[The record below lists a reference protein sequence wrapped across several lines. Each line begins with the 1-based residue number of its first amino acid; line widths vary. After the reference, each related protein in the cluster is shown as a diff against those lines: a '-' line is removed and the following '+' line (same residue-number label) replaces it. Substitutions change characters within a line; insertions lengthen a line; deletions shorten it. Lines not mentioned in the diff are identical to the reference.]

1 MRPPTR
7 SLAGCVLLSG
17 VLGSIHAYSLF
28 IESFE
33 SDLGVGRGGA
43 GAPYSVALASL
54 TLAVLVSHRLFR
66 LVPGPLVVLIAS
78 GGAAIGLLLAASA
91 NSLAGVVLGYGI
103 VFGAFN
109 GLGYAFSLQRA
120 SESNPDRRGFALGLV
135 TAAYALGGASTALV
149 LDKHVAASGATSAL
163 RWLALAIAVTGIVTS
178 ALLANNDSPARG
190 SSARLSSANL
200 RTLAPL
206 WMAYLL
212 AVLAGLMALG
222 HAAAIVDDA
231 GGPGGAAV
239 VAAGLASACRRPDG
253 DRSSAAPTSTR
264 IGHCARR
271 RCHGFSWCRPD
282 GRRSRDCFHLRSV
295 NSHLPARCRP
305 EIRSGRLLP
314 GLRPCIHRLGH
325 RWFGRSRRRR
335 PPIRSDRL
343 LPDTHVP
350 GRRSGHRFSCRRQT
364 AVRRQGVGRLVD
376 RHQFGDD
383 DQSHNGDIDYAHH
396 FERLLHVVP
405 AQVARRDLVIQVL

>member
-7 SLAGCVLLSG
+7 SLVGCVLLSG
-17 VLGSIHAYSLF
+17 VLGSIHTYSLF

-54 TLAVLVSHRLFR
+54 TVVVLVSHLLFR

-91 NSLAGVVLGYGI
+91 NSLAGVVLGYGV

-149 LDKHVAASGATSAL
+149 LDKQVAASGATSGL

-178 ALLANNDSPARG
+178 VLLTNNDSPVRG

-200 RTLAPL
+200 RILAPL
-206 WMAYLL
+206 WTAYLL

-239 VAAGLASACRRPDG
+239 VAAGLASASG
-253 DRSSAAPTSTR
+253 GLWVALVADRTATDR
-264 IGHCARR
+264 
-271 RCHGFSWCRPD
+271 
-282 GRRSRDCFHLRSV
+282 L
-295 NSHLPARCRP
+295 L
-305 EIRSGRLLP
+305 RLLP
-314 GLRPCIHRLGH
+314 LGSAVVLVIAAVVSHGVVLMVAVAGIAFTYGALIAIYPLAVAQRFGQDGYARAYGRVFTAWGTAGLVGPVGAGH
-325 RWFGRSRRRR
+325 LFEVTGSYRIPMFMA
-335 PPIRSDRL
+335 
-343 LPDTHVP
+343 
-350 GRRSGHRFSCRRQT
+350 
-364 AVRRQGVGRLVD
+364 AVAAIGSSV
-376 RHQFGDD
+376 
-383 DQSHNGDIDYAHH
+383 
-396 FERLLHVVP
+396 
-405 AQVARRDLVIQVL
+405 VARQLSVDKKWDS

>member
-54 TLAVLVSHRLFR
+54 TLAVLVSHRLSR

-239 VAAGLASACRRPDG
+239 VAAGLASASG
-253 DRSSAAPTSTR
+253 GLWIALVADRTATDR
-264 IGHCARR
+264 
-271 RCHGFSWCRPD
+271 
-282 GRRSRDCFHLRSV
+282 L
-295 NSHLPARCRP
+295 L
-305 EIRSGRLLP
+305 RLLP
-314 GLRPCIHRLGH
+314 LGSATVLVVAAMASHGVVLMVAVAGIAFTYGALIAIYPLAVAQRFGQDGYSQAYGRVFTAWGTAGLVGPVGAGH
-325 RWFGRSRRRR
+325 LFEVTGSYRIPMFLAAAAAIGS
-335 PPIRSDRL
+335 
-343 LPDTHVP
+343 
-350 GRRSGHRFSCRRQT
+350 
-364 AVRRQGVGRLVD
+364 AV
-376 RHQFGDD
+376 
-383 DQSHNGDIDYAHH
+383 
-396 FERLLHVVP
+396 
-405 AQVARRDLVIQVL
+405 VARQLSVDKE

>member
-7 SLAGCVLLSG
+7 SLVGCVLLSG

-33 SDLGVGRGGA
+33 SDLGVGRGEA

-54 TLAVLVSHRLFR
+54 TVVVLVSHLLFR

-91 NSLAGVVLGYGI
+91 NSLAGVVLGYGV

-149 LDKHVAASGATSAL
+149 LDKQVAASGATSGL

-178 ALLANNDSPARG
+178 VLLTNNDSPVRG
-190 SSARLSSANL
+190 SPARLSSANL
-200 RTLAPL
+200 RILAPL
-206 WMAYLL
+206 WTAYLL

-239 VAAGLASACRRPDG
+239 VAAGLASASG
-253 DRSSAAPTSTR
+253 GLWVALVADRTATDR
-264 IGHCARR
+264 
-271 RCHGFSWCRPD
+271 
-282 GRRSRDCFHLRSV
+282 L
-295 NSHLPARCRP
+295 L
-305 EIRSGRLLP
+305 RLLP
-314 GLRPCIHRLGH
+314 LGSAVVLVIAAVVSHGVVLMVAVAGIAFTYGALIAIYPLAVAQRFGQDGYSRAYGRVFTAWGTAGLVGPVGAGH
-325 RWFGRSRRRR
+325 LFEVTGSYRIPMFMA
-335 PPIRSDRL
+335 
-343 LPDTHVP
+343 
-350 GRRSGHRFSCRRQT
+350 
-364 AVRRQGVGRLVD
+364 AVAAIGSAV
-376 RHQFGDD
+376 
-383 DQSHNGDIDYAHH
+383 
-396 FERLLHVVP
+396 
-405 AQVARRDLVIQVL
+405 VARRLSVDKKWDS

>member
-33 SDLGVGRGGA
+33 SDLGVGRGEA

-54 TLAVLVSHRLFR
+54 TVVVLVSHRLFR

-231 GGPGGAAV
+231 GGPGGATV
-239 VAAGLASACRRPDG
+239 VAAGLASASG
-253 DRSSAAPTSTR
+253 GLWIALVADRTATDR
-264 IGHCARR
+264 
-271 RCHGFSWCRPD
+271 
-282 GRRSRDCFHLRSV
+282 L
-295 NSHLPARCRP
+295 L
-305 EIRSGRLLP
+305 RLLP
-314 GLRPCIHRLGH
+314 LGSATVLVVAAMASHGVVLMVAVAGIAFTYGALIAIYPLAVAQRFGQDGYSQAYGRVFTAWGTAGLVGPVGAGH
-325 RWFGRSRRRR
+325 LFEVTGSYRIPMFLAAAAAIGS
-335 PPIRSDRL
+335 
-343 LPDTHVP
+343 
-350 GRRSGHRFSCRRQT
+350 
-364 AVRRQGVGRLVD
+364 AV
-376 RHQFGDD
+376 
-383 DQSHNGDIDYAHH
+383 
-396 FERLLHVVP
+396 
-405 AQVARRDLVIQVL
+405 VARQLSVDKE

>member
-33 SDLGVGRGGA
+33 SDLGIGRGEA

-54 TLAVLVSHRLFR
+54 TVVVLVSHRLFR

-239 VAAGLASACRRPDG
+239 VAAGLASASG
-253 DRSSAAPTSTR
+253 GLWIALVADRTATDR
-264 IGHCARR
+264 
-271 RCHGFSWCRPD
+271 
-282 GRRSRDCFHLRSV
+282 L
-295 NSHLPARCRP
+295 L
-305 EIRSGRLLP
+305 RLLP
-314 GLRPCIHRLGH
+314 LGSATVLVVAAMASHGVVLMVAVAGIAFTYGALIAIYPLAVAQRFGQDGYSQAYGRVFTAWGTAGLVGPVGAGH
-325 RWFGRSRRRR
+325 LFEVTGSYRIPMFLAAAAAIGS
-335 PPIRSDRL
+335 
-343 LPDTHVP
+343 
-350 GRRSGHRFSCRRQT
+350 
-364 AVRRQGVGRLVD
+364 AV
-376 RHQFGDD
+376 
-383 DQSHNGDIDYAHH
+383 
-396 FERLLHVVP
+396 
-405 AQVARRDLVIQVL
+405 VARQLSVDKE

>member
-7 SLAGCVLLSG
+7 SLVGCVLLSG

-33 SDLGVGRGGA
+33 SDLGVGRGEA

-54 TLAVLVSHRLFR
+54 TVVVLVSHLLFR

-91 NSLAGVVLGYGI
+91 NSLAGVVLGYGV

-149 LDKHVAASGATSAL
+149 LDKQVAASGATSGL

-178 ALLANNDSPARG
+178 VLLTNNDSPVRG
-190 SSARLSSANL
+190 SPARLSSANL
-200 RTLAPL
+200 RILAPL
-206 WMAYLL
+206 WTAYLL

-239 VAAGLASACRRPDG
+239 VAAGLASASG
-253 DRSSAAPTSTR
+253 GLWVALVADRTATDR
-264 IGHCARR
+264 
-271 RCHGFSWCRPD
+271 
-282 GRRSRDCFHLRSV
+282 L
-295 NSHLPARCRP
+295 L
-305 EIRSGRLLP
+305 RLLP
-314 GLRPCIHRLGH
+314 LGSAVVLVIAAVVSHGVVLMVSVAGIAFTYGALIAIYPLAVAQRFGQDGYSRAYGRVFTAWGTAGLVGPVGAGH
-325 RWFGRSRRRR
+325 LFEVTGSYRIPMFMA
-335 PPIRSDRL
+335 
-343 LPDTHVP
+343 
-350 GRRSGHRFSCRRQT
+350 
-364 AVRRQGVGRLVD
+364 AVAAIGSAV
-376 RHQFGDD
+376 
-383 DQSHNGDIDYAHH
+383 
-396 FERLLHVVP
+396 
-405 AQVARRDLVIQVL
+405 VARQLSVDKKWDS

>member
-7 SLAGCVLLSG
+7 SLVGCVLLSG

-33 SDLGVGRGGA
+33 SDLGVGRGEA

-54 TLAVLVSHRLFR
+54 TVVVLVSHLLFR

-91 NSLAGVVLGYGI
+91 NSLAGVVLGYGV

-149 LDKHVAASGATSAL
+149 LDKQVAASGATSGL
-163 RWLALAIAVTGIVTS
+163 RWLALAVAVTGIATS
-178 ALLANNDSPARG
+178 VLLNNNDSPVHG
-190 SSARLSSANL
+190 SPARLSSANL
-200 RTLAPL
+200 RILAPL
-206 WMAYLL
+206 WTAYLL

-239 VAAGLASACRRPDG
+239 VAAGLASASG
-253 DRSSAAPTSTR
+253 GLWIALVADRTATDR
-264 IGHCARR
+264 
-271 RCHGFSWCRPD
+271 
-282 GRRSRDCFHLRSV
+282 L
-295 NSHLPARCRP
+295 L
-305 EIRSGRLLP
+305 RLLP
-314 GLRPCIHRLGH
+314 LGSAVVLVIAAVVSHGVVLMVAVAGIAFTYGALIAIYPLAVAQRFGQDGYSRAYGRVFTAWGTAGLVGPVGAGH
-325 RWFGRSRRRR
+325 LFEVTGSYRI
-335 PPIRSDRL
+335 PML
-343 LPDTHVP
+343 MA
-350 GRRSGHRFSCRRQT
+350 
-364 AVRRQGVGRLVD
+364 AVAAIGSSV
-376 RHQFGDD
+376 
-383 DQSHNGDIDYAHH
+383 
-396 FERLLHVVP
+396 
-405 AQVARRDLVIQVL
+405 VARQLSVDKKWDS

>member
-33 SDLGVGRGGA
+33 SDLGVGRGEA

-54 TLAVLVSHRLFR
+54 TVAVLVSHRLFR
-66 LVPGPLVVLIAS
+66 LVPGPLVALIAS

-178 ALLANNDSPARG
+178 ALLANNDSTARG
-190 SSARLSSANL
+190 SSARLLSANL

-239 VAAGLASACRRPDG
+239 VAAGLASASG
-253 DRSSAAPTSTR
+253 GLWIALVADRTATDR
-264 IGHCARR
+264 
-271 RCHGFSWCRPD
+271 
-282 GRRSRDCFHLRSV
+282 L
-295 NSHLPARCRP
+295 L
-305 EIRSGRLLP
+305 RLLP
-314 GLRPCIHRLGH
+314 LGSATVLVVAAMASHGVVLMVAVAGIAFTYGALIAIYPLAVAQRFGQDGYSQAYGRVFTAWGTAGLVGPVGAGH
-325 RWFGRSRRRR
+325 LFEVTGSYRIPMFLAAAAAIGS
-335 PPIRSDRL
+335 
-343 LPDTHVP
+343 
-350 GRRSGHRFSCRRQT
+350 
-364 AVRRQGVGRLVD
+364 AV
-376 RHQFGDD
+376 
-383 DQSHNGDIDYAHH
+383 
-396 FERLLHVVP
+396 
-405 AQVARRDLVIQVL
+405 VARQLSVNKE

>member
-33 SDLGVGRGGA
+33 SDLGVGRGEA

-54 TLAVLVSHRLFR
+54 TVVVLVSHRLFR

-239 VAAGLASACRRPDG
+239 VAAGLASASG
-253 DRSSAAPTSTR
+253 GLWIALVADRTATDR
-264 IGHCARR
+264 
-271 RCHGFSWCRPD
+271 
-282 GRRSRDCFHLRSV
+282 L
-295 NSHLPARCRP
+295 L
-305 EIRSGRLLP
+305 RLLP
-314 GLRPCIHRLGH
+314 LGSATVLVVAAMASHGVVLMVAVAGIAFTYGALIAIYPLAVAQRFGQDGYSQAYGRVFTAWGTAGLVGPVGAGH
-325 RWFGRSRRRR
+325 LFEVTGSYRIPMFLAAAAAIGS
-335 PPIRSDRL
+335 
-343 LPDTHVP
+343 
-350 GRRSGHRFSCRRQT
+350 
-364 AVRRQGVGRLVD
+364 AV
-376 RHQFGDD
+376 
-383 DQSHNGDIDYAHH
+383 
-396 FERLLHVVP
+396 
-405 AQVARRDLVIQVL
+405 VARQLSVNKE

>member
-33 SDLGVGRGGA
+33 SDLGVGRGEA

-54 TLAVLVSHRLFR
+54 TVAVLVSHRLFR
-66 LVPGPLVVLIAS
+66 LVPGPLVALIAS

-239 VAAGLASACRRPDG
+239 VAAGLASASG
-253 DRSSAAPTSTR
+253 GLWIALVADRTATDR
-264 IGHCARR
+264 
-271 RCHGFSWCRPD
+271 
-282 GRRSRDCFHLRSV
+282 L
-295 NSHLPARCRP
+295 L
-305 EIRSGRLLP
+305 RLLP
-314 GLRPCIHRLGH
+314 LGSATVLVVAAMASHGVVLMVAVAGIAFTYGALIAIYPLAVAQRFGQDGYSQAYGRVFTAWGTAGLVGPVGAGH
-325 RWFGRSRRRR
+325 LFEVTGSYRIPMFLAAAAAIGS
-335 PPIRSDRL
+335 
-343 LPDTHVP
+343 
-350 GRRSGHRFSCRRQT
+350 
-364 AVRRQGVGRLVD
+364 AV
-376 RHQFGDD
+376 
-383 DQSHNGDIDYAHH
+383 
-396 FERLLHVVP
+396 
-405 AQVARRDLVIQVL
+405 VARQLSVNKE

>member
-7 SLAGCVLLSG
+7 SLVGCVLLSG

-33 SDLGVGRGGA
+33 SDLGVGRGEA

-54 TLAVLVSHRLFR
+54 TVVVLVSHLLFR

-91 NSLAGVVLGYGI
+91 NSLAGVVLGYGV

-149 LDKHVAASGATSAL
+149 LDKQVAASGATSGL

-178 ALLANNDSPARG
+178 VLLTNNDSPVRG

-200 RTLAPL
+200 RILAPL
-206 WMAYLL
+206 WTAYLL

-239 VAAGLASACRRPDG
+239 VAAGLASASG
-253 DRSSAAPTSTR
+253 GLWVALVADRTGTDR
-264 IGHCARR
+264 
-271 RCHGFSWCRPD
+271 
-282 GRRSRDCFHLRSV
+282 L
-295 NSHLPARCRP
+295 L
-305 EIRSGRLLP
+305 RLLP
-314 GLRPCIHRLGH
+314 LGSAVVLVIAAVVSHGVVLMVAVAGIAFTYGALIAIYPLAVAQRFGQDGYSRAYGRVFTAWGTAGLVGPVGAGH
-325 RWFGRSRRRR
+325 LFEVTGSYRI
-335 PPIRSDRL
+335 PML
-343 LPDTHVP
+343 MA
-350 GRRSGHRFSCRRQT
+350 
-364 AVRRQGVGRLVD
+364 AVAAIGSSV
-376 RHQFGDD
+376 
-383 DQSHNGDIDYAHH
+383 
-396 FERLLHVVP
+396 
-405 AQVARRDLVIQVL
+405 VARQLSVDKKWGS

>member
-7 SLAGCVLLSG
+7 SLVGCVLLSG

-33 SDLGVGRGGA
+33 SDLGVGRGEA

-54 TLAVLVSHRLFR
+54 TVVVLVSHLLFR

-91 NSLAGVVLGYGI
+91 NSLAGVVLGYGV

-135 TAAYALGGASTALV
+135 TAAYALGGASTALL
-149 LDKHVAASGATSAL
+149 LDKQVAASGATSGL

-178 ALLANNDSPARG
+178 VLLTNNDSPVRG
-190 SSARLSSANL
+190 SPARLSSANL
-200 RTLAPL
+200 RILAPL
-206 WMAYLL
+206 WTAYLL

-239 VAAGLASACRRPDG
+239 VAAGLASASG
-253 DRSSAAPTSTR
+253 GLWVALVADRTATDR
-264 IGHCARR
+264 
-271 RCHGFSWCRPD
+271 
-282 GRRSRDCFHLRSV
+282 L
-295 NSHLPARCRP
+295 L
-305 EIRSGRLLP
+305 RLLP
-314 GLRPCIHRLGH
+314 LGSAVVLVIAAVVSHGVVLMVAVAGIAFTYGALIAIYPLAVAQRFGQDGYSRAYGRVFTAWGTAGLVGPVGAGH
-325 RWFGRSRRRR
+325 LFEVTGSYRIPMFMA
-335 PPIRSDRL
+335 
-343 LPDTHVP
+343 
-350 GRRSGHRFSCRRQT
+350 
-364 AVRRQGVGRLVD
+364 AVAAIGSAV
-376 RHQFGDD
+376 
-383 DQSHNGDIDYAHH
+383 
-396 FERLLHVVP
+396 
-405 AQVARRDLVIQVL
+405 VARQLSVDKKWDS

>member
-7 SLAGCVLLSG
+7 SLVGCVLLSG

-33 SDLGVGRGGA
+33 SDLGVGRGEA

-54 TLAVLVSHRLFR
+54 TVVVLVSHLLFR

-91 NSLAGVVLGYGI
+91 NSLAGVVLGYGV

-149 LDKHVAASGATSAL
+149 LDKQVAASGATSGL

-178 ALLANNDSPARG
+178 VLLTNNDSPVHG
-190 SSARLSSANL
+190 SPARLSSANL
-200 RTLAPL
+200 RILAPL
-206 WMAYLL
+206 WTAYLL

-239 VAAGLASACRRPDG
+239 VAAGLASASG
-253 DRSSAAPTSTR
+253 GLWIALVADRTATDR
-264 IGHCARR
+264 
-271 RCHGFSWCRPD
+271 
-282 GRRSRDCFHLRSV
+282 L
-295 NSHLPARCRP
+295 L
-305 EIRSGRLLP
+305 RLLP
-314 GLRPCIHRLGH
+314 LGSAVVLVIAAVVSHGVVLMVAVAGIAFTYGALIAIYPLAVAQRFGQDGYSRAYGRVFTAWGTAGLVGPVGAGH
-325 RWFGRSRRRR
+325 LFEVTGSYRI
-335 PPIRSDRL
+335 PML
-343 LPDTHVP
+343 MA
-350 GRRSGHRFSCRRQT
+350 
-364 AVRRQGVGRLVD
+364 AVAAIGSSV
-376 RHQFGDD
+376 
-383 DQSHNGDIDYAHH
+383 
-396 FERLLHVVP
+396 
-405 AQVARRDLVIQVL
+405 VARRLSVDKKWDS

>member
-33 SDLGVGRGGA
+33 SDLGVGRGEA

-54 TLAVLVSHRLFR
+54 TVVVLVSHRLFR

-239 VAAGLASACRRPDG
+239 VAAGLASASG
-253 DRSSAAPTSTR
+253 GLWIALVADRTATDR
-264 IGHCARR
+264 
-271 RCHGFSWCRPD
+271 
-282 GRRSRDCFHLRSV
+282 L
-295 NSHLPARCRP
+295 L
-305 EIRSGRLLP
+305 RLLP
-314 GLRPCIHRLGH
+314 LGSATVLVVAAMASHGVVLMVAVAGIAFTYGALIAIYPLAVAQRFGQDGYSQAYGRVFTAWGTAGLVGPVGAGH
-325 RWFGRSRRRR
+325 LFEVTGSYRVSMFLAAAAAIGS
-335 PPIRSDRL
+335 
-343 LPDTHVP
+343 
-350 GRRSGHRFSCRRQT
+350 
-364 AVRRQGVGRLVD
+364 AV
-376 RHQFGDD
+376 
-383 DQSHNGDIDYAHH
+383 
-396 FERLLHVVP
+396 
-405 AQVARRDLVIQVL
+405 VARQLSVDKE

>member
-7 SLAGCVLLSG
+7 SLVGCVLLSG

-33 SDLGVGRGGA
+33 SDLGVGRGEA

-54 TLAVLVSHRLFR
+54 TVVVLVSHLLFR

-91 NSLAGVVLGYGI
+91 NSLAGVVLGYGV

-149 LDKHVAASGATSAL
+149 LDKQVAASGATSGL

-178 ALLANNDSPARG
+178 VLLTNNDSPARR
-190 SSARLSSANL
+190 SPARLSSANL
-200 RTLAPL
+200 RILAPL
-206 WMAYLL
+206 WTAYLL

-239 VAAGLASACRRPDG
+239 VAAGLASASG
-253 DRSSAAPTSTR
+253 GLWIALVADRTATDR
-264 IGHCARR
+264 
-271 RCHGFSWCRPD
+271 
-282 GRRSRDCFHLRSV
+282 L
-295 NSHLPARCRP
+295 L
-305 EIRSGRLLP
+305 RLLP
-314 GLRPCIHRLGH
+314 LGSAVVLVIAAVVSHGVVLMVSVAGIAFTYGALIAIYPLAVTQRFGQDGYSRAYGRVFTAWGTAGLVGPVGAGH
-325 RWFGRSRRRR
+325 LFEVTGSYRIPMFMA
-335 PPIRSDRL
+335 
-343 LPDTHVP
+343 
-350 GRRSGHRFSCRRQT
+350 
-364 AVRRQGVGRLVD
+364 AVAAIGSAV
-376 RHQFGDD
+376 
-383 DQSHNGDIDYAHH
+383 
-396 FERLLHVVP
+396 
-405 AQVARRDLVIQVL
+405 VARQLSVDKKWDS

>member
-239 VAAGLASACRRPDG
+239 VAAGLASASG
-253 DRSSAAPTSTR
+253 GLWIALVADRTATDR
-264 IGHCARR
+264 
-271 RCHGFSWCRPD
+271 
-282 GRRSRDCFHLRSV
+282 L
-295 NSHLPARCRP
+295 L
-305 EIRSGRLLP
+305 RLLP
-314 GLRPCIHRLGH
+314 LGSATVLVVAAMASHGVVLMVAVAGIAFTYGALIAIYPLAVAQRFGQDGYSQAYGRVFTAWGTAGLVGPVGAGH
-325 RWFGRSRRRR
+325 LFEVTGSYRIPMFLAAAAAIGS
-335 PPIRSDRL
+335 
-343 LPDTHVP
+343 
-350 GRRSGHRFSCRRQT
+350 
-364 AVRRQGVGRLVD
+364 AV
-376 RHQFGDD
+376 
-383 DQSHNGDIDYAHH
+383 
-396 FERLLHVVP
+396 
-405 AQVARRDLVIQVL
+405 VARQLSVDKE

>member
-33 SDLGVGRGGA
+33 SDLGVGRGEA

-54 TLAVLVSHRLFR
+54 TVVVLVSHRLFR

-206 WMAYLL
+206 WTAYLL

-239 VAAGLASACRRPDG
+239 VAAGLASASG
-253 DRSSAAPTSTR
+253 GLWIALVADRTATDR
-264 IGHCARR
+264 
-271 RCHGFSWCRPD
+271 
-282 GRRSRDCFHLRSV
+282 L
-295 NSHLPARCRP
+295 L
-305 EIRSGRLLP
+305 RLLP
-314 GLRPCIHRLGH
+314 LGSATVLVVAAMASHGVVLMVAVAGIAFTYGALIAIYPLAVAQRFGQDGYSQAYGRVFTAWGTAGLVGPVGAGH
-325 RWFGRSRRRR
+325 LFEVTGSYRIPMFLAAAAAIGS
-335 PPIRSDRL
+335 
-343 LPDTHVP
+343 
-350 GRRSGHRFSCRRQT
+350 
-364 AVRRQGVGRLVD
+364 AV
-376 RHQFGDD
+376 
-383 DQSHNGDIDYAHH
+383 
-396 FERLLHVVP
+396 
-405 AQVARRDLVIQVL
+405 VARQLSVDKE

>member
-33 SDLGVGRGGA
+33 SDLGVGRGEA

-54 TLAVLVSHRLFR
+54 TVAVLVSHRLFR

-239 VAAGLASACRRPDG
+239 VAAGLASASG
-253 DRSSAAPTSTR
+253 GLWIALVADRTATDR
-264 IGHCARR
+264 
-271 RCHGFSWCRPD
+271 
-282 GRRSRDCFHLRSV
+282 L
-295 NSHLPARCRP
+295 L
-305 EIRSGRLLP
+305 RLLP
-314 GLRPCIHRLGH
+314 LGSAIVLVVAAMASHGVVLMVAVAGIAFTYGALIAIYPLAVAQRFGQDGYSQAYGRVFTAWGTAGLVGPVGAGH
-325 RWFGRSRRRR
+325 LFEVTGSYRIPMFLAAAAAIGS
-335 PPIRSDRL
+335 
-343 LPDTHVP
+343 
-350 GRRSGHRFSCRRQT
+350 
-364 AVRRQGVGRLVD
+364 AV
-376 RHQFGDD
+376 
-383 DQSHNGDIDYAHH
+383 
-396 FERLLHVVP
+396 
-405 AQVARRDLVIQVL
+405 VARQLSVDKE

>member
-33 SDLGVGRGGA
+33 SDLGVGRGEA

-54 TLAVLVSHRLFR
+54 TVAVLVSHRLFR

-239 VAAGLASACRRPDG
+239 VAAGLASASG
-253 DRSSAAPTSTR
+253 GLWIALVADRTATDR
-264 IGHCARR
+264 
-271 RCHGFSWCRPD
+271 
-282 GRRSRDCFHLRSV
+282 L
-295 NSHLPARCRP
+295 L
-305 EIRSGRLLP
+305 RLLP
-314 GLRPCIHRLGH
+314 LGSATVLVVAAMASHGVVLMVAVAGIAFTYGALIAIYPLAVAQRFGQDGYSQAYGRVFTAWGTAGLVGPVGAGH
-325 RWFGRSRRRR
+325 LFEVTGSYRIPMFLAAAAAIGS
-335 PPIRSDRL
+335 
-343 LPDTHVP
+343 
-350 GRRSGHRFSCRRQT
+350 
-364 AVRRQGVGRLVD
+364 AV
-376 RHQFGDD
+376 
-383 DQSHNGDIDYAHH
+383 
-396 FERLLHVVP
+396 
-405 AQVARRDLVIQVL
+405 VARQLSVDKE

>member
-54 TLAVLVSHRLFR
+54 TVVVLVSHRLFR

-78 GGAAIGLLLAASA
+78 GGAAGGLLLAASA

-206 WMAYLL
+206 WTAYLL

-239 VAAGLASACRRPDG
+239 VAAGLASASG
-253 DRSSAAPTSTR
+253 GLWIALVADRTATDR
-264 IGHCARR
+264 
-271 RCHGFSWCRPD
+271 
-282 GRRSRDCFHLRSV
+282 L
-295 NSHLPARCRP
+295 L
-305 EIRSGRLLP
+305 RLLP
-314 GLRPCIHRLGH
+314 LGSATVLVVAAMASHGVVLMVAVAGIAFTYGALIAIYPLAVAQRFGQDGYSQAYGRVFTAWGTAGLVGPVGAGH
-325 RWFGRSRRRR
+325 LFEVTGSYRIPMFLAAAAAIGS
-335 PPIRSDRL
+335 
-343 LPDTHVP
+343 
-350 GRRSGHRFSCRRQT
+350 
-364 AVRRQGVGRLVD
+364 AV
-376 RHQFGDD
+376 
-383 DQSHNGDIDYAHH
+383 
-396 FERLLHVVP
+396 
-405 AQVARRDLVIQVL
+405 VARQLSVDKE

>member
-1 MRPPTR
+1 
-7 SLAGCVLLSG
+7 VLLSG

-33 SDLGVGRGGA
+33 SDLGVGRGEA

-54 TLAVLVSHRLFR
+54 TLVVLVSHRLFR

-239 VAAGLASACRRPDG
+239 VAAGLASASG
-253 DRSSAAPTSTR
+253 GLWIALVADRTATDR
-264 IGHCARR
+264 
-271 RCHGFSWCRPD
+271 
-282 GRRSRDCFHLRSV
+282 L
-295 NSHLPARCRP
+295 L
-305 EIRSGRLLP
+305 RLLP
-314 GLRPCIHRLGH
+314 LGSATVLVVAAMASHGVVLMVAVAGIAFTYGALIAIYPLAVAQRFGQDGYSQAYGRVFTAWGTAGLVGPVGAGH
-325 RWFGRSRRRR
+325 LFEVTGSYRIPMFLAAAAAIGS
-335 PPIRSDRL
+335 
-343 LPDTHVP
+343 
-350 GRRSGHRFSCRRQT
+350 
-364 AVRRQGVGRLVD
+364 AV
-376 RHQFGDD
+376 
-383 DQSHNGDIDYAHH
+383 
-396 FERLLHVVP
+396 
-405 AQVARRDLVIQVL
+405 VARQLSVDKE

>member
-7 SLAGCVLLSG
+7 SLVGCVLLSG

-33 SDLGVGRGGA
+33 SDLGVGRGEA

-54 TLAVLVSHRLFR
+54 TVVVLVSHLLFR

-91 NSLAGVVLGYGI
+91 NSLAGVVLGYGV

-149 LDKHVAASGATSAL
+149 LDKQVAASGATSGL
-163 RWLALAIAVTGIVTS
+163 RWLAVAIAVTGIVTS
-178 ALLANNDSPARG
+178 VLLTNNDSPVRG
-190 SSARLSSANL
+190 SPARLSSANL
-200 RTLAPL
+200 RILAPL
-206 WMAYLL
+206 WTAYLL

-239 VAAGLASACRRPDG
+239 VAAGLASASG
-253 DRSSAAPTSTR
+253 GLWIALVADRTATDR
-264 IGHCARR
+264 
-271 RCHGFSWCRPD
+271 
-282 GRRSRDCFHLRSV
+282 L
-295 NSHLPARCRP
+295 L
-305 EIRSGRLLP
+305 RLLP
-314 GLRPCIHRLGH
+314 LGSAVVLVIAAVVSHGVVLMVAVAGIAFTYGALIAIYPLAVAQRFGQDGYSRAYGRVFTAWGTAGLVGPVGAGH
-325 RWFGRSRRRR
+325 LFEVTGSYRIPMFMA
-335 PPIRSDRL
+335 
-343 LPDTHVP
+343 
-350 GRRSGHRFSCRRQT
+350 
-364 AVRRQGVGRLVD
+364 AVAAIGSAV
-376 RHQFGDD
+376 
-383 DQSHNGDIDYAHH
+383 
-396 FERLLHVVP
+396 
-405 AQVARRDLVIQVL
+405 VARQLSVDKKWDS

>member
-239 VAAGLASACRRPDG
+239 VAAGLASASG
-253 DRSSAAPTSTR
+253 GLWIALVADRTATDR
-264 IGHCARR
+264 
-271 RCHGFSWCRPD
+271 
-282 GRRSRDCFHLRSV
+282 L
-295 NSHLPARCRP
+295 L
-305 EIRSGRLLP
+305 RLLP
-314 GLRPCIHRLGH
+314 LGSAIVLVVAAMASHGVVLMVAVAGIAFTYGALIAIYPLAVAQRFGQDGYSQAYGRVFTAWGTAGLVGPVGAGH
-325 RWFGRSRRRR
+325 LFEVTGSYRIPMFLAAAAAIGS
-335 PPIRSDRL
+335 
-343 LPDTHVP
+343 
-350 GRRSGHRFSCRRQT
+350 
-364 AVRRQGVGRLVD
+364 AV
-376 RHQFGDD
+376 
-383 DQSHNGDIDYAHH
+383 
-396 FERLLHVVP
+396 
-405 AQVARRDLVIQVL
+405 VARQLSVDKD

>member
-33 SDLGVGRGGA
+33 SDLGVGRGEA

-54 TLAVLVSHRLFR
+54 TLVVLVSHRLFR

-239 VAAGLASACRRPDG
+239 VAAGLASASG
-253 DRSSAAPTSTR
+253 GLWIALVADRTATDR
-264 IGHCARR
+264 
-271 RCHGFSWCRPD
+271 
-282 GRRSRDCFHLRSV
+282 L
-295 NSHLPARCRP
+295 L
-305 EIRSGRLLP
+305 RLLP
-314 GLRPCIHRLGH
+314 LGSATVLVVAAMASHGVVLMVAVAGIAFTYGALIAIYPLAVAQRFGQDGYSQAYGRVFTAWGTAGLVGPVGAGH
-325 RWFGRSRRRR
+325 LFEVTGSYRIPMFLAAAAAIGS
-335 PPIRSDRL
+335 
-343 LPDTHVP
+343 
-350 GRRSGHRFSCRRQT
+350 
-364 AVRRQGVGRLVD
+364 AV
-376 RHQFGDD
+376 
-383 DQSHNGDIDYAHH
+383 
-396 FERLLHVVP
+396 
-405 AQVARRDLVIQVL
+405 VARQLSVDKEWDD

>member
-7 SLAGCVLLSG
+7 SLVGCVLLSG

-33 SDLGVGRGGA
+33 SDLGVGRGEA

-54 TLAVLVSHRLFR
+54 TVVVLVSHLLFR

-91 NSLAGVVLGYGI
+91 NSLAGVVLGYGV

-149 LDKHVAASGATSAL
+149 LDKQVAASGATSGL

-178 ALLANNDSPARG
+178 VLLTNNDSPVRG
-190 SSARLSSANL
+190 SSARLSSSNL
-200 RTLAPL
+200 RILAPL
-206 WMAYLL
+206 WTAYLL

-239 VAAGLASACRRPDG
+239 VAAGLASASG
-253 DRSSAAPTSTR
+253 GLWVALVADRTATDR
-264 IGHCARR
+264 
-271 RCHGFSWCRPD
+271 
-282 GRRSRDCFHLRSV
+282 L
-295 NSHLPARCRP
+295 L
-305 EIRSGRLLP
+305 RLLP
-314 GLRPCIHRLGH
+314 LGSAVVLVIAAVVSHGVVLMVAVAGIAFTYGALIAIYPLAVAQRFGQDGYSRAYGRVFTAWGTAGLVGPVGAGH
-325 RWFGRSRRRR
+325 LFEVTGSYRIPMFMA
-335 PPIRSDRL
+335 
-343 LPDTHVP
+343 
-350 GRRSGHRFSCRRQT
+350 
-364 AVRRQGVGRLVD
+364 AVAAIGSSV
-376 RHQFGDD
+376 
-383 DQSHNGDIDYAHH
+383 
-396 FERLLHVVP
+396 
-405 AQVARRDLVIQVL
+405 VARQLSVDKKWDS

>member
-7 SLAGCVLLSG
+7 SLVGCVLLSG

-33 SDLGVGRGGA
+33 SDLGVGRGEA

-54 TLAVLVSHRLFR
+54 TVVVLVSHLLFR

-91 NSLAGVVLGYGI
+91 NSLAGVVLGYGV

-149 LDKHVAASGATSAL
+149 LDKQVAASGATSGL

-178 ALLANNDSPARG
+178 VLLTNNDSPVHG
-190 SSARLSSANL
+190 SPARLSSANL
-200 RTLAPL
+200 RILAPL
-206 WMAYLL
+206 WTAYLL

-239 VAAGLASACRRPDG
+239 VAAGLASASG
-253 DRSSAAPTSTR
+253 GLWIALVADRTATDR
-264 IGHCARR
+264 
-271 RCHGFSWCRPD
+271 
-282 GRRSRDCFHLRSV
+282 L
-295 NSHLPARCRP
+295 L
-305 EIRSGRLLP
+305 RLLP
-314 GLRPCIHRLGH
+314 LGSAVVLVIAAVVSHGVVLMVSVAGIAFTYGALIAIYPLAVAQRFGQDGYSRAYGRVFTAWGTAGLVGPVGAGH
-325 RWFGRSRRRR
+325 LFEVTGSYRIPMFMA
-335 PPIRSDRL
+335 
-343 LPDTHVP
+343 
-350 GRRSGHRFSCRRQT
+350 
-364 AVRRQGVGRLVD
+364 AVAAIGSAV
-376 RHQFGDD
+376 
-383 DQSHNGDIDYAHH
+383 
-396 FERLLHVVP
+396 
-405 AQVARRDLVIQVL
+405 VARQLSVDKKWDS

>member
-7 SLAGCVLLSG
+7 SLVGCVLLSG

-33 SDLGVGRGGA
+33 SDLGVGRGEA

-54 TLAVLVSHRLFR
+54 TVVVLVSHLLFR

-91 NSLAGVVLGYGI
+91 NSLAGVVLGYGV

-149 LDKHVAASGATSAL
+149 LDKQVAASGATSGL

-178 ALLANNDSPARG
+178 VLLTNNDSPARR
-190 SSARLSSANL
+190 SPARLSSANL
-200 RTLAPL
+200 RILAPL
-206 WMAYLL
+206 WTAYLL

-239 VAAGLASACRRPDG
+239 VAAGLASASG
-253 DRSSAAPTSTR
+253 GLWIALVADRTATDR
-264 IGHCARR
+264 
-271 RCHGFSWCRPD
+271 
-282 GRRSRDCFHLRSV
+282 L
-295 NSHLPARCRP
+295 L
-305 EIRSGRLLP
+305 RLLP
-314 GLRPCIHRLGH
+314 LGSAVVLVIAAVVSHGVVLMVAVAGIAFTYGALIAIYPLAVAQRFGQDGYSRAYGRVFTAWGTAGLVGPVGAGH
-325 RWFGRSRRRR
+325 LFEVTGSYRI
-335 PPIRSDRL
+335 PML
-343 LPDTHVP
+343 MA
-350 GRRSGHRFSCRRQT
+350 
-364 AVRRQGVGRLVD
+364 AVAAIGSSV
-376 RHQFGDD
+376 
-383 DQSHNGDIDYAHH
+383 
-396 FERLLHVVP
+396 
-405 AQVARRDLVIQVL
+405 VARRLSVDKKWDS

>member
-7 SLAGCVLLSG
+7 SLVGCVLLSG

-33 SDLGVGRGGA
+33 SDLGVGRGEA

-54 TLAVLVSHRLFR
+54 TVVVLVSHLLFR

-91 NSLAGVVLGYGI
+91 NSLAGVVLGYGV

-149 LDKHVAASGATSAL
+149 LDKQVAASGATSGL

-178 ALLANNDSPARG
+178 VLLTNNDSPARR
-190 SSARLSSANL
+190 SPARLSSANL
-200 RTLAPL
+200 RILAPL
-206 WMAYLL
+206 WTAYLL

-239 VAAGLASACRRPDG
+239 VAAGLASASG
-253 DRSSAAPTSTR
+253 GLWVALVADRTATDR
-264 IGHCARR
+264 
-271 RCHGFSWCRPD
+271 
-282 GRRSRDCFHLRSV
+282 L
-295 NSHLPARCRP
+295 L
-305 EIRSGRLLP
+305 RLLP
-314 GLRPCIHRLGH
+314 LGSAVVLVIAAVVSHGVVLMVSVAGIAFTYGALIAIYPLAVAQRFGQDGYSRAYGRVFTAWGTAGLVGPVGAGH
-325 RWFGRSRRRR
+325 LFEVTGSYRIPMFMA
-335 PPIRSDRL
+335 
-343 LPDTHVP
+343 
-350 GRRSGHRFSCRRQT
+350 
-364 AVRRQGVGRLVD
+364 AVAAIGSAV
-376 RHQFGDD
+376 
-383 DQSHNGDIDYAHH
+383 
-396 FERLLHVVP
+396 
-405 AQVARRDLVIQVL
+405 VARQLSVDKKWDS

>member
-7 SLAGCVLLSG
+7 SLVGCVLLSG
-17 VLGSIHAYSLF
+17 VLGSIHTYSLF

-54 TLAVLVSHRLFR
+54 TVVVLVSHLLFR

-91 NSLAGVVLGYGI
+91 NSLAGVVLGYGV

-149 LDKHVAASGATSAL
+149 LDKQVAASGATSGL
-163 RWLALAIAVTGIVTS
+163 RWLAVAIAVTGIVTS
-178 ALLANNDSPARG
+178 VLLTNNDSPVRG
-190 SSARLSSANL
+190 SPARLSSANL
-200 RTLAPL
+200 RILAPL
-206 WMAYLL
+206 WTAYLL

-239 VAAGLASACRRPDG
+239 VAAGLASASG
-253 DRSSAAPTSTR
+253 GLWIALVADRTATDR
-264 IGHCARR
+264 
-271 RCHGFSWCRPD
+271 
-282 GRRSRDCFHLRSV
+282 L
-295 NSHLPARCRP
+295 L
-305 EIRSGRLLP
+305 RLLP
-314 GLRPCIHRLGH
+314 LGSAVVLVIAAVVSHGVVLMVAVAGIAFTYGALIAIYPLAVAQRFGQDGYARAYGRVFTAWGTAGLVGPVGAGH
-325 RWFGRSRRRR
+325 LFEVTGSYRIPMFMA
-335 PPIRSDRL
+335 
-343 LPDTHVP
+343 
-350 GRRSGHRFSCRRQT
+350 
-364 AVRRQGVGRLVD
+364 AVAAIGSSV
-376 RHQFGDD
+376 
-383 DQSHNGDIDYAHH
+383 
-396 FERLLHVVP
+396 
-405 AQVARRDLVIQVL
+405 VARQLSVDKKWDS

>member
-33 SDLGVGRGGA
+33 SDLGVGRGEA

-54 TLAVLVSHRLFR
+54 TVVVLVSHRLFR

-239 VAAGLASACRRPDG
+239 VAAGLASASG
-253 DRSSAAPTSTR
+253 GLWIALVADRTATDR
-264 IGHCARR
+264 
-271 RCHGFSWCRPD
+271 
-282 GRRSRDCFHLRSV
+282 L
-295 NSHLPARCRP
+295 L
-305 EIRSGRLLP
+305 RLLP
-314 GLRPCIHRLGH
+314 LGSATVLVVAAMASHGVVLMVAVAGIAFTYGALIAIYPLAVAQRFGQDGYSQAYGRVFTAWGTAGLVGPVGAGH
-325 RWFGRSRRRR
+325 LFEVTGSYRIPMFLAAAAAIGS
-335 PPIRSDRL
+335 
-343 LPDTHVP
+343 
-350 GRRSGHRFSCRRQT
+350 
-364 AVRRQGVGRLVD
+364 AV
-376 RHQFGDD
+376 
-383 DQSHNGDIDYAHH
+383 
-396 FERLLHVVP
+396 
-405 AQVARRDLVIQVL
+405 VARQLSVDKE

>member
-33 SDLGVGRGGA
+33 SDLGVGRGEA

-54 TLAVLVSHRLFR
+54 TVVVLVSHRLFR

-239 VAAGLASACRRPDG
+239 VAAGLASASG
-253 DRSSAAPTSTR
+253 GLWIALVADRTATDR
-264 IGHCARR
+264 
-271 RCHGFSWCRPD
+271 
-282 GRRSRDCFHLRSV
+282 L
-295 NSHLPARCRP
+295 L
-305 EIRSGRLLP
+305 RLLP
-314 GLRPCIHRLGH
+314 LGSATVLVVAAMASHGVVLMVAVAGIAFTYGALIAIYPLAVAQRFGQDGYSQAYGRVFTAWGTAGLVGPVGAGH
-325 RWFGRSRRRR
+325 LFEVTGSYR
-335 PPIRSDRL
+335 
-343 LPDTHVP
+343 VP
-350 GRRSGHRFSCRRQT
+350 MFLAAAAAIGS
-364 AVRRQGVGRLVD
+364 AV
-376 RHQFGDD
+376 
-383 DQSHNGDIDYAHH
+383 
-396 FERLLHVVP
+396 
-405 AQVARRDLVIQVL
+405 VARQLSVDKE

>member
-33 SDLGVGRGGA
+33 SDLGVGRGEA

-54 TLAVLVSHRLFR
+54 TVVVLVSHRLFR

-78 GGAAIGLLLAASA
+78 GGAAGGLLLAASA

-239 VAAGLASACRRPDG
+239 VAAGLASASG
-253 DRSSAAPTSTR
+253 GLWIALVADRTATDR
-264 IGHCARR
+264 
-271 RCHGFSWCRPD
+271 
-282 GRRSRDCFHLRSV
+282 L
-295 NSHLPARCRP
+295 L
-305 EIRSGRLLP
+305 RLLP
-314 GLRPCIHRLGH
+314 LGSATVLVVAAMASHGVVLMVAVAGIAFTYGALIAIYPLAVAQRFGQDGYSQAYGRVFTAWGTAGLVGPVGAGH
-325 RWFGRSRRRR
+325 LFEVTGSYRIPMFLAAAAAIGS
-335 PPIRSDRL
+335 
-343 LPDTHVP
+343 
-350 GRRSGHRFSCRRQT
+350 
-364 AVRRQGVGRLVD
+364 AV
-376 RHQFGDD
+376 
-383 DQSHNGDIDYAHH
+383 
-396 FERLLHVVP
+396 
-405 AQVARRDLVIQVL
+405 VARQLSVDKD

>member
-239 VAAGLASACRRPDG
+239 VAAGLASASG
-253 DRSSAAPTSTR
+253 GLWIALVADRTATDR
-264 IGHCARR
+264 
-271 RCHGFSWCRPD
+271 
-282 GRRSRDCFHLRSV
+282 L
-295 NSHLPARCRP
+295 L
-305 EIRSGRLLP
+305 RLLP
-314 GLRPCIHRLGH
+314 LGSATVLVVAAMASHGVVLMVAVAGIAFTYGALIAIYPLVVAQRFGQDGYSQAYGRVFTAWGTAGLVGPVGAGH
-325 RWFGRSRRRR
+325 LFEVTGSYRIPMFLAAAAAIGS
-335 PPIRSDRL
+335 
-343 LPDTHVP
+343 
-350 GRRSGHRFSCRRQT
+350 
-364 AVRRQGVGRLVD
+364 AV
-376 RHQFGDD
+376 
-383 DQSHNGDIDYAHH
+383 
-396 FERLLHVVP
+396 
-405 AQVARRDLVIQVL
+405 VARQLSVDKE

>member
-7 SLAGCVLLSG
+7 SLVGCVLLSG

-33 SDLGVGRGGA
+33 SDLGVGRGEA

-54 TLAVLVSHRLFR
+54 TVVVLVSHLLFR

-91 NSLAGVVLGYGI
+91 NSLAGVVLGYGV

-149 LDKHVAASGATSAL
+149 LDKQVAASGATSGL
-163 RWLALAIAVTGIVTS
+163 RWLAVAIAVTGIVTS
-178 ALLANNDSPARG
+178 VLLTNNDSPVHG
-190 SSARLSSANL
+190 SPARLSSANL
-200 RTLAPL
+200 RILAPL
-206 WMAYLL
+206 WTAYLL

-239 VAAGLASACRRPDG
+239 VAAGLASASG
-253 DRSSAAPTSTR
+253 GLWIALVADRTATDR
-264 IGHCARR
+264 
-271 RCHGFSWCRPD
+271 
-282 GRRSRDCFHLRSV
+282 L
-295 NSHLPARCRP
+295 L
-305 EIRSGRLLP
+305 RLLP
-314 GLRPCIHRLGH
+314 LGSAVVLVIAAVVSHGVVLMVSVAGIAFTYGALIAIYPLAVAQRFGQDGYSRAYGRVFTAWGTAGLVGPVGAGH
-325 RWFGRSRRRR
+325 LFEVTGSYRI
-335 PPIRSDRL
+335 PML
-343 LPDTHVP
+343 MA
-350 GRRSGHRFSCRRQT
+350 
-364 AVRRQGVGRLVD
+364 AVAAIGSSV
-376 RHQFGDD
+376 
-383 DQSHNGDIDYAHH
+383 
-396 FERLLHVVP
+396 
-405 AQVARRDLVIQVL
+405 VARQLSVDKKWDS

>member
-7 SLAGCVLLSG
+7 SLVGCVLLSG

-33 SDLGVGRGGA
+33 SDLGVGRGEA

-54 TLAVLVSHRLFR
+54 TVVVLVSHLLFR

-91 NSLAGVVLGYGI
+91 NSLAGVVLGYGV

-149 LDKHVAASGATSAL
+149 LDKQVAASGATSGL

-178 ALLANNDSPARG
+178 VLLNNNDSPVHG
-190 SSARLSSANL
+190 SPARLSSANL
-200 RTLAPL
+200 RILAPL
-206 WMAYLL
+206 WTAYLL

-239 VAAGLASACRRPDG
+239 VAAGLASASG
-253 DRSSAAPTSTR
+253 GLWVALVADRTATDR
-264 IGHCARR
+264 
-271 RCHGFSWCRPD
+271 
-282 GRRSRDCFHLRSV
+282 L
-295 NSHLPARCRP
+295 L
-305 EIRSGRLLP
+305 RLLP
-314 GLRPCIHRLGH
+314 LGSAVVLVIAAVVSHGVVLMVSVAGIAFTYGALIAIYPLAVTQRFGQDGYSRAYGRVFTAWGTAGLVGPVGAGH
-325 RWFGRSRRRR
+325 LFEVTGSYRIPMFMA
-335 PPIRSDRL
+335 
-343 LPDTHVP
+343 
-350 GRRSGHRFSCRRQT
+350 
-364 AVRRQGVGRLVD
+364 AVAAIGSSV
-376 RHQFGDD
+376 
-383 DQSHNGDIDYAHH
+383 
-396 FERLLHVVP
+396 
-405 AQVARRDLVIQVL
+405 VARQLSVDKKWDS

>member
-7 SLAGCVLLSG
+7 SLVGCVLLSG

-33 SDLGVGRGGA
+33 SDLGVGRGEA

-54 TLAVLVSHRLFR
+54 TVVVLVSHLLFR

-91 NSLAGVVLGYGI
+91 NSLAGVVLGYGV

-149 LDKHVAASGATSAL
+149 LDKQVAASGATSGL

-178 ALLANNDSPARG
+178 VLLTNNDSPVHG
-190 SSARLSSANL
+190 SPARLSSANL
-200 RTLAPL
+200 RILAPL
-206 WMAYLL
+206 WTAYLL

-231 GGPGGAAV
+231 DGPGGAAV
-239 VAAGLASACRRPDG
+239 MAAGLASASG
-253 DRSSAAPTSTR
+253 GLWIALVADRTATDR
-264 IGHCARR
+264 
-271 RCHGFSWCRPD
+271 
-282 GRRSRDCFHLRSV
+282 L
-295 NSHLPARCRP
+295 L
-305 EIRSGRLLP
+305 RLLP
-314 GLRPCIHRLGH
+314 LGSAVVLVIAAVVSHGVVLMVAVAGIAFTYGALIAIYPLAVAQRFGQDGYSRAYGRVFTAWGTAGLVGPVGAGH
-325 RWFGRSRRRR
+325 LFEVTGSYRIPMFMA
-335 PPIRSDRL
+335 
-343 LPDTHVP
+343 
-350 GRRSGHRFSCRRQT
+350 
-364 AVRRQGVGRLVD
+364 AVAAIGSAV
-376 RHQFGDD
+376 
-383 DQSHNGDIDYAHH
+383 
-396 FERLLHVVP
+396 
-405 AQVARRDLVIQVL
+405 VARRLSVDKKWDS

>member
-7 SLAGCVLLSG
+7 SLVGCVLLSG

-33 SDLGVGRGGA
+33 SDLGVGRGEA

-54 TLAVLVSHRLFR
+54 TVVVLVSHLLFR

-91 NSLAGVVLGYGI
+91 NSLAGVVLGYGV

-149 LDKHVAASGATSAL
+149 LDKQVAASGATSGL

-178 ALLANNDSPARG
+178 VLLTNNDSPVHG
-190 SSARLSSANL
+190 SPARLSSANL
-200 RTLAPL
+200 RILAPL
-206 WMAYLL
+206 WTAYLL

-239 VAAGLASACRRPDG
+239 VAAGLASASG
-253 DRSSAAPTSTR
+253 GLWVALVADRTATDR
-264 IGHCARR
+264 
-271 RCHGFSWCRPD
+271 
-282 GRRSRDCFHLRSV
+282 L
-295 NSHLPARCRP
+295 L
-305 EIRSGRLLP
+305 RLLP
-314 GLRPCIHRLGH
+314 LGSAVVLVIAAVVSHGVVLMVAVAGIAFTYGALIAIYPLAVAQRFGQDGYSRAYGRVFTAWGTAGLVGPVGAGH
-325 RWFGRSRRRR
+325 LFEVTGSYRIPMFMA
-335 PPIRSDRL
+335 
-343 LPDTHVP
+343 
-350 GRRSGHRFSCRRQT
+350 
-364 AVRRQGVGRLVD
+364 AVAAIGSAV
-376 RHQFGDD
+376 
-383 DQSHNGDIDYAHH
+383 
-396 FERLLHVVP
+396 
-405 AQVARRDLVIQVL
+405 VARQLSVDKKWDS

>member
-7 SLAGCVLLSG
+7 SLVGCVLLSG

-33 SDLGVGRGGA
+33 SDLGVGRGEA

-54 TLAVLVSHRLFR
+54 TVVVLVSHLLFR

-91 NSLAGVVLGYGI
+91 NSLAGVVLGYGV

-135 TAAYALGGASTALV
+135 TAVYALGGASTALV
-149 LDKHVAASGATSAL
+149 LDKQVAASGATSAL

-178 ALLANNDSPARG
+178 VLLTNNDSPVRG

-200 RTLAPL
+200 RILAPL
-206 WMAYLL
+206 WTAYLL

-239 VAAGLASACRRPDG
+239 VAAGLASASG
-253 DRSSAAPTSTR
+253 GLWVALVADRTATDR
-264 IGHCARR
+264 
-271 RCHGFSWCRPD
+271 
-282 GRRSRDCFHLRSV
+282 L
-295 NSHLPARCRP
+295 L
-305 EIRSGRLLP
+305 RLLP
-314 GLRPCIHRLGH
+314 LGSAVVLVIAAVVSHGVVLMVAVAGIAFTYGALIAIYPLAVAQRFGQDGYARAYGRVFTAWGTAGLVGPVGAGH
-325 RWFGRSRRRR
+325 LFEVTGSYRIPMFMA
-335 PPIRSDRL
+335 
-343 LPDTHVP
+343 
-350 GRRSGHRFSCRRQT
+350 
-364 AVRRQGVGRLVD
+364 AVAAIGSSV
-376 RHQFGDD
+376 
-383 DQSHNGDIDYAHH
+383 
-396 FERLLHVVP
+396 
-405 AQVARRDLVIQVL
+405 VARQLSVDKKWDS